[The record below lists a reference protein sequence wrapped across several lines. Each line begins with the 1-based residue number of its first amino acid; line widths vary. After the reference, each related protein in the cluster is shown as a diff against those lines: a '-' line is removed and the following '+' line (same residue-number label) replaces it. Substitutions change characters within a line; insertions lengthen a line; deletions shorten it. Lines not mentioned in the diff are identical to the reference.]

1 MQYIYLQ
8 QKEVAK
14 TIELSDVV
22 KIDLD
27 EEGNLI
33 GIEVLDA
40 TQRYS
45 LADTTSAPK
54 ILFLTKDSRPK
65 CLAQLQAPLSSLSR
79 RLIVFLQFH
88 PLAIILEPFAMHIQT
103 RHIKYIA

>member
-1 MQYIYLQ
+1 MKIEYDREVDAVYIYMQ

-22 KIDLD
+22 KVDLD

-40 TQRYS
+40 IQRYS
-45 LADTTSAPK
+45 LADIYNISTENL
-54 ILFLTKDSRPK
+54 ILDKGLV
-65 CLAQLQAPLSSLSR
+65 A
-79 RLIVFLQFH
+79 
-88 PLAIILEPFAMHIQT
+88 
-103 RHIKYIA
+103 

>member
-1 MQYIYLQ
+1 MKIEYDREVDAIYIYMQ

-27 EEGNLI
+27 DEGNLI

-40 TQRYS
+40 TKRYS
-45 LADTTSAPK
+45 LADIYNISTENL
-54 ILFLTKDSRPK
+54 ILDKG
-65 CLAQLQAPLSSLSR
+65 LAA
-79 RLIVFLQFH
+79 
-88 PLAIILEPFAMHIQT
+88 
-103 RHIKYIA
+103 